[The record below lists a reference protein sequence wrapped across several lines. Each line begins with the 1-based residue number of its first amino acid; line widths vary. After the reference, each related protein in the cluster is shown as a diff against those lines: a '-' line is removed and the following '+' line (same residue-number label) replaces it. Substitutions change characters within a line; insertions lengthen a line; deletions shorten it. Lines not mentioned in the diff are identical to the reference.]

1 MAEDIG
7 ISSGR
12 ISVLFK
18 QEVSKTIN
26 EYITG
31 IRIDAAIDLLLHSN
45 YKIYE
50 IADRVGYRSS
60 QYFSQIFL
68 SFTGRKP
75 LDYRK
80 NTLTTIVIGD
90 SKNES
95 KK

>member
-1 MAEDIG
+1 MD
-7 ISSGR
+7 R
-12 ISVLFK
+12 KLY
-18 QEVSKTIN
+18 N

-68 SFTGRKP
+68 SFTGKKP